1 MRDSRS
7 MALRVLIV
15 PDKFKGT
22 LTAQLA
28 AEAIARGWSSA
39 RADDSVELLPM
50 SDGGDGFGIVLGA
63 LLKAETR
70 VTKTVDAAHR
80 PISAEWW
87 WEPKSA
93 TAIIEAARANGL
105 AQLPHGKFHPFELD
119 TFGLGAVMQDA
130 ASAGAKRCVMG
141 IGGSAT
147 NDGGF
152 GVARALGWEFFN
164 AKSAALDRWTD
175 LHSLTQIKIPQRE
188 KWFED
193 FFVAVDV
200 NNPMLGA
207 TGCTRVYGPQKG
219 LKETDFEFSERCL
232 GTLAGLAEQE
242 LHLKTAATPG
252 AGAAGGLGFGLAT
265 FFGAKLEPG
274 FALFAQLADLHVR
287 LAAADLII
295 TGEGAIDEQTLMGK
309 GVGEL
314 AMLCRQLGK
323 PCIGLA
329 GVVTDEPKARKLFY
343 DVRAMVS
350 MTSAD
355 DARAN
360 AARWLEEI
368 ARLGAS
374 SLVL

>member
-1 MRDSRS
+1 

-22 LTAQLA
+22 LTAQKA
-28 AEAIARGWSSA
+28 AAAIARGWSSV
-39 RADDSVELLPM
+39 RAADTVELLPM

-193 FFVAVDV
+193 FSVAVDV

-329 GVVTDEPKARKLFY
+329 GVVTDEPKARKFFY
-343 DVRAMVS
+343 DVRAIVS

>member
-1 MRDSRS
+1 

-22 LTAQLA
+22 LTAQKA
-28 AEAIARGWSSA
+28 AAAIARGWSSV
-39 RADDSVELLPM
+39 RAADTVELLPM

-105 AQLPHGKFHPFELD
+105 AQLPRGKFHPFELD

-152 GVARALGWEFFN
+152 GVARALGWEFLN

-193 FFVAVDV
+193 FSVAVDV

-329 GVVTDEPKARKLFY
+329 GVVTDEPKARKFFY
-343 DVRAMVS
+343 DVRAIVS

>member
-1 MRDSRS
+1 MS
-7 MALRVLIV
+7 LRVLIV

-22 LTAQLA
+22 LTAQQA
-28 AEAIARGWSSA
+28 AEAMARGWSSK
-39 RADDSVELLPM
+39 RPTDTVELLPM

-63 LLKAETR
+63 LLQAETR

-80 PISAEWW
+80 PITAEWW

-93 TAIIEAARANGL
+93 TAIIEAARVNGL
-105 AQLPHGKFHPFELD
+105 AQLPRGKFHPFELD
-119 TFGLGAVMQDA
+119 TFGLGEVIKDA
-130 ASAGAKRCVMG
+130 ANTGAKRCVMG

-152 GVARALGWEFFN
+152 GVARALGWEFLN

-188 KWFED
+188 RWFEN
-193 FFVAVDV
+193 FSVAVDV
-200 NNPMLGA
+200 NNPLLGA
-207 TGCTRVYGPQKG
+207 TGCARVYGPQKG
-219 LKETDFEFSERCL
+219 LKETDFEFAERCL
-232 GTLAGLAEQE
+232 GTVATIAQQE
-242 LHLKTAATPG
+242 LHTTTATMPG

-265 FFGAKLEPG
+265 FLGAKLEPG
-274 FALFAQLADLHVR
+274 FALFAQLASLHAR
-287 LAAADLII
+287 LAAVDLVV

-314 AMLCRQLGK
+314 ALLCRQNGK

-329 GVVTDEPKARKLFY
+329 GVVTDEKKALELFKG
-343 DVRAMVS
+343 VQSMVS
-350 MTSAD
+350 LTSAD

-360 AARWLEEI
+360 AAKWLEEV
-368 ARLGAS
+368 ARRTAQT
-374 SLVL
+374 V

>member
-1 MRDSRS
+1 

-22 LTAQLA
+22 LTAQNA
-28 AEAIARGWSSA
+28 AAAIARGWSSV
-39 RADDSVELLPM
+39 RAADTVELLPM

>member
-1 MRDSRS
+1 MS
-7 MALRVLIV
+7 LRVLIV

-22 LTAQLA
+22 LTAQQA
-28 AEAIARGWSSA
+28 AEAIACGWSSV
-39 RADDSVELLPM
+39 RAADTVELLPM
-50 SDGGDGFGIVLGA
+50 SDGGDGFGIVLSA

-80 PISAEWW
+80 PVSAEWW

-93 TAIIEAARANGL
+93 TAIIEAARVNGL
-105 AQLPHGKFHPFELD
+105 VQLPRGKFHPFELD
-119 TFGLGAVMQDA
+119 TFGLGAVIHDA
-130 ASAGAKRCVMG
+130 VTTGAKRCVMG

-188 KWFED
+188 KWFEE
-193 FFVAVDV
+193 FSVAVDV
-200 NNPMLGA
+200 NNPLLGP
-207 TGCTRVYGPQKG
+207 TGCARVYGPQKG
-219 LKETDFEFSERCL
+219 LKDTDFEFSERCL
-232 GTLAGLAEQE
+232 GVLAGLAEQE
-242 LHLKTAATPG
+242 LHLTTATTPG
-252 AGAAGGLGFGLAT
+252 AGAAGGLGFGLST
-265 FFGAKLEPG
+265 FLGAKLEPG
-274 FALFAQLADLHVR
+274 FTLFAQLTGLHDR
-287 LAAADLII
+287 LAAADLVV
-295 TGEGAIDEQTLMGK
+295 TGEGAINEQTLMGK

-314 AMLCRQLGK
+314 ALLCRQLGK
-323 PCIGLA
+323 PCVGLA
-329 GVVTDEPKARKLFY
+329 GVVTDEQKARELFR

-350 MTSAD
+350 VTSAD

-368 ARLGAS
+368 AKLGAR
-374 SLVL
+374 SLVV